1 MKRLNGFEIAGKE
14 KIMLKNIH
22 YVLLLTGLIVFTGC
36 ETIKDTTIGAAT
48 GFGQDVQNIA
58 NPDKN
63 GWNAIKNV
71 DAWMQEHMW

>member
-1 MKRLNGFEIAGKE
+1 MS
-14 KIMLKNIH
+14 KILH
-22 YVLLLTGLIVFTGC
+22 YLLLLLVLAIPTGC
-36 ETIKDTTIGAAT
+36 ETINGAAT
-48 GFGQDVQNIA
+48 GFSKDVQNTA